1 MNAAKKNRFPLYIG
15 ITVILLLIFL
25 RFGVYFL
32 KSDGFS
38 GLSLLIPILL
48 LCFILFALC
57 ASSFFSAWV
66 YEDCKRRGDDPVLW
80 AIVVFIA
87 TPFIGLLIY
96 FLRRLEIKTVCPAC
110 GQRISVKAKYCEE
123 CGTHI
128 EKEDDRIMEKQGTH
142 HLKFIIAG
150 IVSIALMLV
159 CLTGFILSATAGTGI
174 NTNVASNERVW
185 NLGAINMNVNS
196 YLDDVWK
203 LDFRSASEGFVKEQN
218 MKIMDAKSQLLYADI
233 SCGTVPD
240 GATLVL
246 WLVQKDVA
254 KSIDVTNLSEPL
266 EYSLNEFE
274 NGKVHVRLQIN
285 GVENTVSE
293 IYIQ

>member
-1 MNAAKKNRFPLYIG
+1 
-15 ITVILLLIFL
+15 
-25 RFGVYFL
+25 
-32 KSDGFS
+32 
-38 GLSLLIPILL
+38 
-48 LCFILFALC
+48 
-57 ASSFFSAWV
+57 
-66 YEDCKRRGDDPVLW
+66 
-80 AIVVFIA
+80 
-87 TPFIGLLIY
+87 
-96 FLRRLEIKTVCPAC
+96 
-110 GQRISVKAKYCEE
+110 
-123 CGTHI
+123 
-128 EKEDDRIMEKQGTH
+128 MEKQGTH

-159 CLTGFILSATAGTGI
+159 CLTGFIISAAAGTGI

-218 MKIMDAKSQLLYADI
+218 MNITDAEAQLLYADI

>member
-1 MNAAKKNRFPLYIG
+1 MNNTKKNRLPLYIG
-15 ITVILLLIFL
+15 LPVVLLLIFL
-25 RFGVYFL
+25 RFGLYFL

-38 GLSLLIPILL
+38 GLSMLIRILL

-57 ASSFFSAWV
+57 TSAFFVAWV
-66 YEDCKRRGDDPVLW
+66 YQDCKRRGDDPVLW
-80 AIVVFIA
+80 AIVVFVD

-96 FLRRLEIKTVCPAC
+96 FLHRSEIKAICPSC

-128 EKEDDRIMEKQGTH
+128 EKEDNSVMIKQGTH
-142 HLKFIIAG
+142 HLTFIVTG
-150 IVSIALMLV
+150 LVSMVLMLA
-159 CLTGFILSATAGTGI
+159 CLTGFIVSAATGNGI
-174 NTNVASNERVW
+174 NTNVASNDPVW
-185 NLGAINMNVNS
+185 SLGTISMNYNT

-203 LDFRSASEGFVKEQN
+203 LDFRRASEGFVKEQN
-218 MKIMDAKSQLLYADI
+218 MTITDADAQLLYANI

-246 WLVQKDVA
+246 WLVQEDIA
-254 KSIDVTNLSEPL
+254 KSINVTNLSEPL
-266 EYSLNEFE
+266 EYPLNEFE